1 MRIDSNALD
10 QMFLNARSSNGF
22 IDKPVSESLLRE
34 VYDLAKFGP
43 TSMNTQPARFI
54 MLSSPSAKE
63 RLLPA
68 MNPGNVDKTKSAPVI
83 VIVASDSQFYE
94 HLPKTFPNKPDAKE
108 LFQGNAGLAQATATR
123 NTTLSGAYFIIA
135 ARALGLDCGPMSGFD
150 VAKVNAE
157 FFADGRHKVDFI
169 LNLGYADTTKIF
181 PRNPR
186 LSFEEACQL
195 L

>member
-1 MRIDSNALD
+1 MRIDSKALE
-10 QMFLNARSSNGF
+10 QLFLNARSSNGF
-22 IDKPVSESLLRE
+22 IDKPVPESLLRE

-43 TSMNTQPARFI
+43 TSMNTQPARYI
-54 MLSSPSAKE
+54 ILTSASAKE
-63 RLLPA
+63 RIIPA
-68 MNPGNVDKTKSAPVI
+68 MSTGNVDKTKSAPAI
-83 VIVASDSQFYE
+83 VIVASDSHFYE

-108 LFQGNAGLAQATATR
+108 LFSGNAPLAQATATR

-150 VAKVNAE
+150 AAKVNAE
-157 FFADGRHKVDFI
+157 FFADGKCKVDFI

-186 LSFEEACQL
+186 LSFEEACTVL
-195 L
+195 